1 MNSQRGFTI
10 IEVIIAIIVL
20 SVGLLGLVSTA
31 ALVTRMIARGQ
42 RSAVAS
48 TFAAQRM
55 EQMRP
60 LACTPALRNNGSE
73 SLYRGSTRVATNN
86 WSFVDAGNSTIR
98 LQVIT
103 TSLTIKNR
111 SRTDT
116 LETTVSCLI

>member
-1 MNSQRGFTI
+1 MNNQKGFTI

-20 SVGLLGLVSTA
+20 TVGLLGLVSSA

-55 EQMRP
+55 ERLRP
-60 LACTPALRNNGSE
+60 AACIAAQRVGGTETLS
-73 SLYRGSTRVATNN
+73 RGSTVVATNTWTFTN
-86 WSFVDAGNSTIR
+86 GSGQTFRI
-98 LQVIT
+98 QVIT
-103 TSLTIKNR
+103 TYLTVKNR

-116 LETTVSCLI
+116 LETSVSCLT